1 MKAFQPRTVEQQ
13 RKNYIKACKQHLAA
27 EVRDLE
33 EAYSLSHMTHAKYY
47 HERCEIERKLAAV
60 QDRVA
65 DAADK
70 EFGGWDTWRHDPDLL
85 VQVVKRMDDAVVT
98 HKEKIA
104 KINERMEKVM
114 EPFNN
119 ERRKVVEK
127 YHLLMRTA

>member
-1 MKAFQPRTVEQQ
+1 MKPFQPRTVEQQ
-13 RKNYIKACKQHLAA
+13 RKNYIKACKQRMAA
-27 EVRDLE
+27 EINDLT

-47 HERCEIERKLAAV
+47 NERCEIERQIDKV

-85 VQVVKRMDDAVVT
+85 VKVVKRMDDAVVS
-98 HKEKIA
+98 HKERIA